1 MKMNNMNESC
11 KDCDYEYECIACE
24 SEEARQLDWTQ
35 AQAEEEAFRR
45 HEQWLEM
52 YNTRERV

>member
-1 MKMNNMNESC
+1 MNNFNERC

-24 SEEARQLDWTQ
+24 SEEVIQLGRTQ

-52 YNTRERV
+52 YNTMERV

>member
-1 MKMNNMNESC
+1 MNNFNRGC
-11 KDCDYEYECIACE
+11 PHCDYEYECLECE
-24 SEEARQLDWTQ
+24 NDEASQLDWTQ

-52 YNTRERV
+52 YNTMERV